1 MIGIGAADPKARRS
15 PFTAGSDLE
24 PRPEAIRGQIVDVA
38 LDEPELSRG
47 SRVDAGNPPE
57 SARAYADYQVAEPRQ
72 MCSLPHIADMI
83 RAALEFVG
91 GSASRPAN
99 SLPSPLPQARA
110 GTLWAM
116 GSALDHTHEERRCE
130 A

>member
-1 MIGIGAADPKARRS
+1 
-15 PFTAGSDLE
+15 
-24 PRPEAIRGQIVDVA
+24 
-38 LDEPELSRG
+38 
-47 SRVDAGNPPE
+47 
-57 SARAYADYQVAEPRQ
+57 

>member
-57 SARAYADYQVAEPRQ
+57 SAGAYADYQVPAPRQ
-72 MCSLPHIADMI
+72 ICLLPHIADMF

-91 GSASRPAN
+91 G
-99 SLPSPLPQARA
+99 
-110 GTLWAM
+110 
-116 GSALDHTHEERRCE
+116 EC
-130 A
+130 

>member
-1 MIGIGAADPKARRS
+1 
-15 PFTAGSDLE
+15 
-24 PRPEAIRGQIVDVA
+24 
-38 LDEPELSRG
+38 
-47 SRVDAGNPPE
+47 
-57 SARAYADYQVAEPRQ
+57 
-72 MCSLPHIADMI
+72 MCSLSPIADMI

-116 GSALDHTHEERRCE
+116 GRRSTILMRSVDAKDDH
-130 A
+130 